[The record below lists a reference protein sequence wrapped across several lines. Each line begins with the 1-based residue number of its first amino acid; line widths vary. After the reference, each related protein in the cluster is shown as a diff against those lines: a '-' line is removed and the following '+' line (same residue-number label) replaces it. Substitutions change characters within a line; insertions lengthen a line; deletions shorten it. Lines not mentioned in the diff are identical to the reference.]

1 MNKSAGVLLGI
12 VVAVGAISVGGAWY
26 TGTQLEGVLKNQIVE
41 SNKEMQSS
49 LIGYDLTA
57 SLELVSL
64 ERGLL
69 SSTAHYRLK
78 AQGEM
83 VHGDA
88 EFLIVDHIQ
97 HGPLPFSRLIRL
109 KWLPV
114 MATSNYQLEKSPSTE
129 KWFAATKDLPPLKG
143 AVNIGYDLSADGNME
158 FAPVDVAMDANSNLK
173 FSGMNLNFVT
183 SDERKKA
190 KVDGYMDSLKL
201 SVTAADKPPVLV
213 ELNGLTV
220 ASNLEKSSFGYYLG
234 QNTLELSA
242 TKATFGEK
250 QSVLTLKN
258 FEQKTATQET
268 GATLGG
274 RADYKVGE
282 IALDGKVIGAAEM
295 LWSFKNF
302 DTQGS
307 LELVQIYQNLLQ
319 PYQKAATEAA
329 AQGEEAPQL
338 KISEADE
345 AKVRAAVN
353 KVLEAKPQVALE
365 SLALKNGSG
374 ESRVSLVIDLAK
386 PQSLDLP
393 TPLLAQQ
400 AISQLDA
407 KVILSKPMVAD
418 FGALQAQQDGVTDA
432 KAAADQGTMAAE
444 MLSSMALGTEL
455 AKLEGNDIVSK
466 LHYAAGQVEFNGQ
479 KMTLEQFVG
488 FVMSKVGGA
497 GGLR

>member
-1 MNKSAGVLLGI
+1 M
-12 VVAVGAISVGGAWY
+12 
-26 TGTQLEGVLKNQIVE
+26 
-41 SNKEMQSS
+41 
-49 LIGYDLTA
+49 
-57 SLELVSL
+57 
-64 ERGLL
+64 
-69 SSTAHYRLK
+69 
-78 AQGEM
+78 
-83 VHGDA
+83 
-88 EFLIVDHIQ
+88 
-97 HGPLPFSRLIRL
+97 
-109 KWLPV
+109 
-114 MATSNYQLEKSPSTE
+114 
-129 KWFAATKDLPPLKG
+129 
-143 AVNIGYDLSADGNME
+143 
-158 FAPVDVAMDANSNLK
+158 
-173 FSGMNLNFVT
+173 
-183 SDERKKA
+183 
-190 KVDGYMDSLKL
+190 
-201 SVTAADKPPVLV
+201 
-213 ELNGLTV
+213 
-220 ASNLEKSSFGYYLG
+220 
-234 QNTLELSA
+234 
-242 TKATFGEK
+242 
-250 QSVLTLKN
+250 LTLKN

-407 KVILSKPMVAD
+407 KGTLSKPMVAD